1 MFGPVIDKQGGY
13 LGAFFKSHG
22 EECLFAVNHFLE

>member
-13 LGAFFKSHG
+13 LGVLSKTYR
-22 EECLFAVNHFLE
+22 EECLFAVNDFLE